1 MAEAVTFRYSR
12 GVCAASSYAEL
23 CSLTHL
29 PETEVTNVLH
39 YTFLL
44 DLVGQQSERGLNGYL
59 VSSPSA
65 VNGSIE
71 ITVSAVELP
80 QWCYSVFSL
89 PHCSHTSSVFKV
101 TMTFFTVDTQRNN
114 TETGCSYNG
123 HSSNFSCL
131 KELK

>member
-44 DLVGQQSERGLNGYL
+44 DLVGQQSERGLNGNL

-80 QWCYSVFSL
+80 QWCFSDFSV

-101 TMTFFTVDTQRNN
+101 TMTFFTVDMQRNN
-114 TETGCSYNG
+114 HRNW
-123 HSSNFSCL
+123 L
-131 KELK
+131 QLQWPQ